1 MALQILPILLLGGG
15 AAYVYKKQK
24 DKERK
29 KSGAGCPPENTVT
42 IGEMATVAAQ
52 VEAKF
57 ADKKEPFSA
66 ASYGVKTLL
75 PEGCNRN
82 SKNSRVKIQMSA
94 DGETVA
100 LDISVPDFYM
110 LVLSEIIAKRFEA
123 GKISEE
129 EARDYQA
136 KALDWYK
143 KTTGKNFDPASLGL
157 EKFAKALGEAM
168 LEAMKEAIGGGK
180 GKKGLRPGECPAE
193 VVVNMVGQR
202 EAIVQFV
209 RERLSQGDRNP
220 FVLAEKVFNQIVPAP
235 CTKRDFKTMVEV
247 RYEDETRNLNLA
259 AFYAAIV
266 LDILEEQRDRN
277 MLSQMEAANVLS
289 LLSSNYK
296 KLTGEELPENLN

>member
-1 MALQILPILLLGGG
+1 MALQLLPILLLGGG

-24 DKERK
+24 DKKRK
-29 KSGAGCPPENTVT
+29 ESGAGCPPENMVT

-57 ADKKEPFSA
+57 SDKKQPFSA

-82 SKNSRVKIQMSA
+82 SKNSRIKIQMSTN
-94 DGETVA
+94 GETVA

-110 LVLSEIIAKRFEA
+110 LVLLEIITKRFEA

-129 EARDYQA
+129 EARGYQD

-168 LEAMKEAIGGGK
+168 LEAMKEAIGGGE
-180 GKKGLRPGECPAE
+180 KKLAECPDE
-193 VVVNMVGQR
+193 GLVVDIPSQGVAVRQLYEAAFAQGQR
-202 EAIVQFV
+202 NTFIIA
-209 RERLSQGDRNP
+209 DRAFKHLIP
-220 FVLAEKVFNQIVPAP
+220 KP
-235 CTKRDFKTMVEV
+235 CTKRDFESIVEV
-247 RYEDETRNLNLA
+247 RFGGGDAKRIDLA
-259 AFYAAIV
+259 VFYASLV
-266 LDILEEQRDRN
+266 LDILEEQLERGA
-277 MLSQMEAANVLS
+277 LKASEADVVLAQ
-289 LLSSNYK
+289 LRGNYK
-296 KLTGEELPENLN
+296 KLTGQDLPENLI